1 MKSYIYDFLDSKTL
15 KKKLNPVILE
25 FYDIFCEHRCC
36 M

>member
-1 MKSYIYDFLDSKTL
+1 MNLCIYDFLKIPKL
-15 KKKLNPVILE
+15 KKLNPVILE